1 MAHYGF
7 RGFRKYVPVAKRRAR
22 ALAELARMKNAG
34 LDPAPIEIEGRAI
47 TTTFWGGAWC
57 DNLESYSDYANR
69 LTRGRTY
76 VRNGSVMDLRIE
88 AGRVRALVMGSS
100 LYEVEI
106 AIERLA
112 EDRWAR
118 VKRGCAG
125 KIGSVVE
132 LLRGS
137 LDRNVMEIVTRRDD
151 GLFPAPR
158 EIQLECSCP
167 DWADMCKHVAA
178 ALYGVGAR
186 LDHAPELLFT
196 LRGVDASE
204 MLEAAVATPRA
215 SPGTAARTDRVLA
228 ADQLSSV
235 FGIEIEGAEKARATA
250 VTKARRPAKKRA
262 EAKKQSK
269 GKPAGARGPA
279 RPGARRKRRTPA

>member
-1 MAHYGF
+1 
-7 RGFRKYVPVAKRRAR
+7 
-22 ALAELARMKNAG
+22 
-34 LDPAPIEIEGRAI
+34 
-47 TTTFWGGAWC
+47 
-57 DNLESYSDYANR
+57 
-69 LTRGRTY
+69 
-76 VRNGSVMDLRIE
+76 MDLRIE